1 MIDHSGGI
9 IDWAFFLTAFVV
21 LAFVALK
28 PDSFIRG
35 ITLGRASSS
44 NVACTVMRVTQ
55 VIAGLGALS
64 IAIFIIV
71 SFLGSSGER
80 P

>member
-1 MIDHSGGI
+1 MIDQSGGI
-9 IDWAFFLTAFVV
+9 IDRIFFLISFVV

-35 ITLGRASSS
+35 ITLGRSSS
-44 NVACTVMRVTQ
+44 ANVSYAVMRVTQ

-64 IAIFIIV
+64 IAISFIA
-71 SFLGSSGER
+71 SFFKRGG
-80 P
+80 